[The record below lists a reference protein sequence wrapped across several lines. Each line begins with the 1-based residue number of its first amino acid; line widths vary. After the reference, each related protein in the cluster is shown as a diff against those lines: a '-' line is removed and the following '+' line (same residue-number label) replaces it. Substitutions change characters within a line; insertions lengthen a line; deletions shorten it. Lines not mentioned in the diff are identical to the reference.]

1 MWSGW
6 KQACPHR
13 SSFRAVVAHEML
25 CIIMQQRKYPMSMDF
40 DCRKLTGKRLP
51 TKQEEMSTAEKFE
64 QLNRPEERS
73 DWLASKANW
82 IRLSA
87 MKMTNRARLGHTG
100 GDLSSADILA
110 TLYLGQVLR
119 VDPAR
124 PDWPQRDRFV
134 MSKGHCSG
142 AFYSTL
148 AQRGFFAL
156 NQLQTFMDPLSMLNG
171 HPDKNKL
178 PGVEA
183 NTGPL
188 GHGMPI
194 GVGMALAARM
204 RQEAWRVFV
213 LVGDGEL
220 QEGSNWEAAMC
231 AQHYK
236 LDNLIVVVDRN
247 RIQQGDFTEN
257 TINMESLPARWRSF
271 GFAVK
276 EMDGHCHSELLENF
290 SDVPL
295 ERGKPS
301 CFIANTVKGK
311 GVSFAENK
319 PAWHH
324 GVPSQEQLKQAA
336 EELGVEVSW

>member
-1 MWSGW
+1 
-6 KQACPHR
+6 
-13 SSFRAVVAHEML
+13 
-25 CIIMQQRKYPMSMDF
+25 
-40 DCRKLTGKRLP
+40 
-51 TKQEEMSTAEKFE
+51 
-64 QLNRPEERS
+64 
-73 DWLASKANW
+73 
-82 IRLSA
+82 
-87 MKMTNRARLGHTG
+87 MTHHAGLGHTG

-110 TLYLGQVLR
+110 TLYLGRVLQ
-119 VDPAR
+119 VDPER
-124 PDWPQRDRFV
+124 PDWEQRDRFV

-148 AQRGFFAL
+148 AQRGYFPIE
-156 NQLQTFMDPLSMLNG
+156 QLKTFMDPLSMLNG
-171 HPDKNKL
+171 HPDRNKL

-188 GHGMPI
+188 GHGLPI
-194 GVGMALAARM
+194 SVGMALAARM
-204 RQEAWRVFV
+204 RNEPWRVFV

-231 AQHYK
+231 AQQYH
-236 LDNLIVVVDRN
+236 LDNLAVIVDRN

-257 TINMESLPARWRSF
+257 TIHMEPLADRWASF

-276 EMDGHCHSELLENF
+276 EVDGHDHAALLRALAFTPIEN
-290 SDVPL
+290 
-295 ERGKPS
+295 GKPS

-324 GVPSQEQLKQAA
+324 GVPTREQLEVAA
-336 EELGVEVSW
+336 SELGVEVGW